1 VKFQVNRDAL
11 SEAVSF
17 AVRLLTQKNTMQILS
32 GILIEADANALRL
45 SVFDYEVSAQA
56 EIVAKVESSGKVL
69 VSGRLLNEIVSKL
82 PNAPIEVSLDG
93 NKVLVKCGQAKFS
106 LLTMPVEEYPTLPP
120 LPEATGTVSAEDFS
134 SAIGQVVMAAS
145 KDDVTPQLNGILFDV
160 EQKAIT
166 MMATDRYRI
175 AKRELSWKAGEDVG
189 GTASLVPARTLRE
202 VSKSFANQGDIT
214 IAISKEGDREMIG
227 FKAGNRSV
235 TSQLLKGT
243 FPPVRSLFP
252 DETPDFAIVHT
263 QELIDS
269 ARRVSLVLE
278 REDFIRFVFEGD
290 TLTLE
295 ASGNETAQASESI
308 NAELSGESIA
318 LELKPQLL
326 IDGLTGVHSEYVKIA
341 FVRSDNPNKPGPVL
355 LSSHGSKE
363 KTEED
368 NFRYL
373 LQPRSPLGR

>member
-1 VKFQVNRDAL
+1 MKFQVNRDAL

-134 SAIGQVVMAAS
+134 SAISQVVMAAS

-175 AKRELSWKAGEDVG
+175 AKRELSWKAGADVG

-252 DETPDFAIVHT
+252 DETPDFAIVNT

-326 IDGLTGVHSEYVKIA
+326 IDGLTGVHSEFVKIA

>member
-17 AVRLLTQKNTMQILS
+17 AVRLLTQKQTMQILS
-32 GILIEADANALRL
+32 GVLIEASDNALQL
-45 SVFDYEVSAQA
+45 SVFDYEVSARA
-56 EIVAKVESSGKVL
+56 GIVAKVDEPGKVL
-69 VSGRLLNEIVSKL
+69 VNGRLLSEIVSKL
-82 PNAPIEVSLDG
+82 PNAPIDISLDG
-93 NKVLVKCGQAKFS
+93 NKVLIKCGSAKFNM
-106 LLTMPVEEYPTLPP
+106 LTMPVAEYPTLPE
-120 LPEATGTVSAEDFS
+120 LPESSGTVSAEEFS
-134 SAIGQVVMAAS
+134 TAVGQVVIAAS
-145 KDDVTPQLNGILFDV
+145 KDDVTPQLNGILFEAED
-160 EQKAIT
+160 KTIT

-175 AKRELSWKAGEDVG
+175 SKRALSWSAGPDAA
-189 GTASLVPARTLRE
+189 GTSSLVPARTLRE

-214 IAISKEGDREMIG
+214 IAISKREDREMIG
-227 FKAGNRSV
+227 FKAGNRTV

-252 DETPDFAIVHT
+252 DETPDYAIVST
-263 QELIDS
+263 QDLIDS

-278 REDFIRFVFEGD
+278 REDFIRFTFEGD
-290 TLTLE
+290 SLTLE

-308 NAELSGESIA
+308 NAELSGDPIS

-326 IDGLTGVHSEYVKIA
+326 IDGLTGVHSEFTKVA
-341 FVRSDNPNKPGPVL
+341 FVRSDNPNKSGPVL
-355 LSSHGSKE
+355 LSSHGSKD

-368 NFRYL
+368 NYRYL